1 MCLPHFL
8 SGYRSLAI
16 VLVFTGLST
25 IAPAFDAKLQTD
37 SGGNLALRWPSE
49 AGRYYRVESSSDLGS
64 WSPVTSEV
72 SGTGQEL
79 TVVARPAGVAAPA
92 RQFWRVTASSPFAA
106 TYFVD
111 GSTGNDEQPGTLD
124 HPWRSLAKA
133 AASLRA
139 GEGVFLRAGTYR
151 LVAQVHPQ
159 NKGTKLQPITFASY
173 PGESVLIDGGAG
185 SCVSLQFSTGIT
197 SRGLRFTT
205 ASTRV
210 GASMVYLEAT
220 NDCAFLDCEF
230 FGLPAPVGSENTSVL
245 RCMGTE
251 NGYSTNVLVR
261 NCFFHDN
268 LAPALRLYD
277 TDGWIIE
284 NNEFRRCEQAVG
296 GKDSPTNMIV
306 RRNLIADC
314 GLAFYF
320 AGQDGCQNVSIT
332 ENLVLRTG
340 GGFMIGGL
348 GTYGHLREDVRL
360 LNNTFV
366 DCTNF
371 ILGWDDGFTTGQ
383 VYANNLFF
391 DRTARNIGAG
401 SDTAGRLLNL
411 NKYGAVSVDSADYVM
426 DFNCLCIP
434 PADTSIWF
442 IDASLR
448 ASSLSAWTAVH
459 PPFEQH
465 SIITDPAFVDAANGD
480 YHLKPGS
487 PCLGRGRTG
496 EDLGAYPRGND
507 GTIIGRLP

>member
-1 MCLPHFL
+1 MSLPLRL
-8 SGYRSLAI
+8 SCYLS
-16 VLVFTGLST
+16 LVFGFVFTALS
-25 IAPAFDAKLQTD
+25 ALAVAFDATLQTD
-37 SGGNLALRWPSE
+37 AGGNLALHWPSE
-49 AGRYYRVESSSDLGS
+49 SGRYYRVESSSDLGG
-64 WSPVTSEV
+64 WRPVTSEIA
-72 SGTGQEL
+72 GTGQEL
-79 TVVARPAGVAAPA
+79 KAIARPAAVSALA
-92 RQFWRVTASSPFAA
+92 RQFWRVTASSPFVA
-106 TYFVD
+106 TFFVD
-111 GSTGNDEQPGTLD
+111 GSAGDDAQPGTLD

-139 GEGVFLRAGTYR
+139 GEVVFLRAGTYR
-151 LVAQVHPQ
+151 LATHVHPQ
-159 NKGTKLQPITFASY
+159 NKGTKLQPITFANF

-197 SRGLRFTT
+197 FRGLRFTT
-205 ASTRV
+205 TSTQV
-210 GASMVYLEAT
+210 GASMIYLEAT
-220 NDCAFLDCEF
+220 NDCAFIDCEF

-251 NGYSTNVLVR
+251 NGYSSNVLVR
-261 NCFFHDN
+261 NCYFHDN

-320 AGQDGCQNVSIT
+320 AAQDGCRNVSIT

-383 VYANNLFF
+383 LYANNLFL

-401 SDTAGRLLNL
+401 SDTAGRFLNL
-411 NKYGAVSVDSADYVM
+411 NKYGSVPVDSADYVM
-426 DFNCLCIP
+426 DYNCLSIP
-434 PADTSIWF
+434 PTDGSIWF
-442 IDASLR
+442 IDAALR
-448 ASSLSAWTAVH
+448 ASSLASWTALH

-465 SIITDPAFVDAANGD
+465 SIITVPVFVDAANGD